1 MKFNEKYCELEERV
15 EIIKISNGNVEIV
28 GEIRRKYFKYRT
40 KYFCPL
46 WRAIPKG
53 LFLSSSGAGDHI
65 AWNVKT
71 VETYIAPYD
80 FTKPFEFCK

>member
-46 WRAIPKG
+46 WRAI
-53 LFLSSSGAGDHI
+53 
-65 AWNVKT
+65 
-71 VETYIAPYD
+71 
-80 FTKPFEFCK
+80 

>member
-46 WRAIPKG
+46 WRAIERSGNSKFR
-53 LFLSSSGAGDHI
+53 LSLLMETLENMTLCTFTSYFLLKD
-65 AWNVKT
+65 
-71 VETYIAPYD
+71 P
-80 FTKPFEFCK
+80 